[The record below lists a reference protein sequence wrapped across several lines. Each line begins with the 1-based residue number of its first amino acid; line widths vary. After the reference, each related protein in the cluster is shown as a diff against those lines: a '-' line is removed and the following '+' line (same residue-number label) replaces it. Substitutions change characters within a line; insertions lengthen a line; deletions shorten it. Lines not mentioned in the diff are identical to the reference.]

1 MAGEILPAVA
11 HAHISG
17 ACTTE
22 NIALAF
28 IDGRQRQTER
38 TLLGPEHA
46 SMPIVRHG
54 RFVVVAAAAKM
65 RGEQHVRPQSGIAFE
80 VELDQQHV
88 ALRIRRD
95 AQRQREARMAMH
107 AAHRRD
113 SPFISETSI
122 FRFRD
127 IYDHLVKFV
136 EIIEVCRELI
146 SSLLEIHLSLVNN
159 ELARLGN
166 RTNQVV
172 RRLTFITTIFMPL
185 SFFAG
190 VGGMSEWS
198 MMTGPENWRIAY
210 PAFLAGM
217 GVVGV
222 ISYFILRWLDRRGT
236 GQER

>member
-1 MAGEILPAVA
+1 MILDHIVDNKLLAIETLQDDLDVAEEDALRRGSAAFDPSVLLELRRSLLAIRESLFHEREILVK
-11 HAHISG
+11 I
-17 ACTTE
+17 C
-22 NIALAF
+22 
-28 IDGRQRQTER
+28 
-38 TLLGPEHA
+38 
-46 SMPIVRHG
+46 
-54 RFVVVAAAAKM
+54 
-65 RGEQHVRPQSGIAFE
+65 
-80 VELDQQHV
+80 
-88 ALRIRRD
+88 
-95 AQRQREARMAMH
+95 
-107 AAHRRD
+107 RRD